1 MIVTQKIAQWG
12 NSLGVRLPQAIARE
26 IGLKAGT
33 MIAISTEGDKIVLSP
48 AKPKYTLQELLKDV
62 TPEQQHDELDWGEPQ
77 GEEVW

>member
-1 MIVTQKIAQWG
+1 MMVTQKIAQWG
-12 NSLGVRLPQAIARE
+12 NSLGVRLPQAIVQQ

-33 MIAISTEGDKIVLSP
+33 VITISTEGDKIVLSL

-62 TPEQQHDELDWGEPQ
+62 KPEQQHDEIDWGEPH

>member
-12 NSLGVRLPQAIARE
+12 NSLGVRLPQAIAQE

-33 MIAISTEGDKIVLSP
+33 MIAITIEGDKIVLSP
-48 AKPKYTLQELLKDV
+48 AKPKYTLQELLKNV
-62 TPEQQHDELDWGEPQ
+62 PPEQQHDEVDWGEPQ

>member
-1 MIVTQKIAQWG
+1 MMVTQKIAQWG
-12 NSLGVRLPQAIARE
+12 NSLGVRLPQAIVQQ

-33 MIAISTEGDKIVLSP
+33 VITISTEGDKIVLSP

-62 TPEQQHDELDWGEPQ
+62 KPEQQHDEIDWGEPH

>member
-1 MIVTQKIAQWG
+1 MMVTQKIAQWG
-12 NSLGVRLPQAIARE
+12 NSLGVRLPQAIAQQ

-33 MIAISTEGDKIVLSP
+33 VITISTEGDKIVLSL

-62 TPEQQHDELDWGEPQ
+62 KPEQQHDEIDWGEPQ

>member
-12 NSLGVRLPQAIARE
+12 NSLGVRLPQAIAQE

-33 MIAISTEGDKIVLSP
+33 IISISTEGDKIILSP
-48 AKPKYTLQELLKDV
+48 AKPKYTLQELLKNV
-62 TPEQQHDELDWGEPQ
+62 TPEQQHDEVDWGEPQ

>member
-1 MIVTQKIAQWG
+1 MMVTQKIAQWG
-12 NSLGVRLPQAIARE
+12 NSLGVRLPQAIAQQ

-33 MIAISTEGDKIVLSP
+33 VITISTEGDKIVLSP

-62 TPEQQHDELDWGEPQ
+62 KPEQQHDEIDWGEPH

>member
-1 MIVTQKIAQWG
+1 MMVTQKIAQWG
-12 NSLGVRLPQAIARE
+12 NSLGVRLPQAIAQQ

-33 MIAISTEGDKIVLSP
+33 VITISTEGDKIVLSP

-62 TPEQQHDELDWGEPQ
+62 KSEQQHDEIDWGEPQ

>member
-1 MIVTQKIAQWG
+1 MMVTQKIAQWG
-12 NSLGVRLPQAIARE
+12 NSLGVRLPQAIAQE

-33 MIAISTEGDKIVLSP
+33 VITISTEGDKIVLSP

-62 TPEQQHDELDWGEPQ
+62 KPEQQHDEIDWGEPQ